1 MEELNLLLRLQ
12 EIDLRKMAMRE
23 REEEIP
29 RIMQALEA
37 ELVRRE
43 GEIEKEEQRMEED
56 KKRRRLLELELDTS
70 NETVKRYERQLLDVK
85 SNKEYT
91 ALLHEIEG
99 EKEKISKLE
108 EDILD
113 LMDEIDSLMKEV
125 EASRKGL
132 EKQRSSSEERKRD
145 LEAELDTV
153 IGEMAV
159 KEDERQRVAARLKS
173 DLLDRY
179 ERIRERWGR
188 LAVVTAE
195 RGVCGGCFTTLP
207 PQFINEVKKRDR
219 ILTCEHCGRI
229 LVWKEG

>member
-132 EKQRSSSEERKRD
+132 EKERSSSEERKRD